1 MQVSGQTLDSST
13 SRLLDYREAEPMKRS
28 DWVLFGILAATLG
41 VPGCANQ
48 SQQKATPVASPQPSF
63 IQAPAQPPSVRAADT
78 LEIASVLSVE
88 HSVDLLAQRDGIVQE
103 LFYDQDSWVKKGAVL
118 ARLDDRELLA
128 SLEKARLDQR
138 VAENNFKYQEA
149 EKKAKDAAYRRQQ
162 ELRKFGLS
170 SQAALE
176 EAEFQS
182 TGAGFDLDSWKAAIE
197 QKKAA
202 VHELEIELEK
212 TRIVAPFDG
221 YIVRRAIRAGQNM
234 IKNDLCFRLSELYPL
249 QVRFL
254 LPESAGPRP
263 TAGYP
268 LKVVPADDKSHE
280 YNARVKLVSPTVD
293 AASASYD
300 LTAELTGPHLE
311 NLRPGMAVRVIW
323 SLKSRVEGQK

>member
-1 MQVSGQTLDSST
+1 MKQT
-13 SRLLDYREAEPMKRS
+13 
-28 DWVLFGILAATLG
+28 DWVLFGILAAVLG
-41 VPGCANQ
+41 VSGCANQ
-48 SQQKATPVASPQPSF
+48 SQQGATPAPSPQPSLTP
-63 IQAPAQPPSVRAADT
+63 APAQTPSLPAADT
-78 LEIASVLSVE
+78 LEILSVLSVE

-103 LFYDQDSWVKKGAVL
+103 IFYDQDSWVRKGTVL

-128 SLEKARLDQR
+128 SLEKARLDQQ
-138 VAENNFKYQEA
+138 VAENNYKYQEA

-182 TGAGFDLDSWKAAIE
+182 KGAGFDLDSWKAAIE

-202 VHELEIELEK
+202 VRELEIELEK
-212 TRIVAPFDG
+212 TRIEAPFDG
-221 YIVRRAIRAGQNM
+221 YVVRRAIRAGQNM
-234 IKNDLCFRLSELYPL
+234 IKNDFCFRISELYPL

-254 LPESAGPRP
+254 VPESAGPRP
-263 TAGYP
+263 APGYP
-268 LKVVPADDKSHE
+268 LKVVLADDPSSE
-280 YNARVKLVSPTVD
+280 YDAQVKLVSPTVD

-300 LTAELTGPHLE
+300 LTGELTGPHLE

-323 SLKSRVEGQK
+323 SRGGEKSRSPEVSRESKVESQESRSRGAGKIHR

>member
-1 MQVSGQTLDSST
+1 
-13 SRLLDYREAEPMKRS
+13 MKRS
-28 DWVLFGILAATLG
+28 NCVLFGFLAVVLG
-41 VPGCANQ
+41 AGGCANQ
-48 SQQKATPVASPQPSF
+48 SQQEAAPVAAPRPDVS
-63 IQAPAQPPSVRAADT
+63 QASAQPPSVPAADT
-78 LEIASVLSVE
+78 LVIPSVLSVE
-88 HSVDLLAQRDGIVQE
+88 HSVDLLSQRDGIVQE
-103 LFYDQDSWVKKGAVL
+103 VFFDQDSWAKKGTVL

-128 SLEKARLDQR
+128 SLEKAHLDQR

-162 ELRKFGLS
+162 ELRQYGLS

-182 TGAGFDLDSWKAAIE
+182 AGAGFDLDSWKAAIE

-202 VHELEIELEK
+202 IRELEIELEK

-221 YIVRRAIRAGQNM
+221 YIVRRAIRAGQNV
-234 IKNDLCFRLSELYPL
+234 IKNDFCFRISELYPL

-254 LPESAGPRP
+254 VPESSGPRP
-263 TAGYP
+263 TVGYP
-268 LKVVPADDKSHE
+268 LKVVLADDPSRA
-280 YNARVKLVSPTVD
+280 YNGHVKLVSPTVD

-300 LTAELTGPHLE
+300 LTAELAGPHLE

-323 SLKSRVEGQK
+323 SLKSRVEGQESSRESRVQSQK

>member
-1 MQVSGQTLDSST
+1 
-13 SRLLDYREAEPMKRS
+13 MKRS
-28 DWVLFGILAATLG
+28 NWVLFGLLAVALG
-41 VPGCANQ
+41 VHGCANQ
-48 SQQKATPVASPQPSF
+48 PQQEASPPASPRPDVS
-63 IQAPAQPPSVRAADT
+63 QASAQPPSAPAADT
-78 LEIASVLSVE
+78 LVIPSVLSVE
-88 HSVDLLAQRDGIVQE
+88 HSVDLLSQRDGIVQE
-103 LFYDQDSWVKKGAVL
+103 VFFDQDSWARKGTVL

-162 ELRKFGLS
+162 ELRKYGLS

-202 VHELEIELEK
+202 VRELEIELEK

-221 YIVRRAIRAGQNM
+221 YIVRRAIRAGQNV
-234 IKNDLCFRLSELYPL
+234 IKNDFCFRISELYPL

-254 LPESAGPRP
+254 VPESAGPRP
-263 TAGYP
+263 TVGYP
-268 LKVVPADDKSHE
+268 LKVVLADDQSRV
-280 YNARVKLVSPTVD
+280 YNAHVKLVSPTVD

-300 LTAELTGPHLE
+300 LTAELAGPYLE

-323 SLKSRVEGQK
+323 SREVEKSKDRGVEKSRNQSRVKGQD